1 MKRSTTIIELSP
13 KQLIGILLNAY
24 EAGQIEMEK
33 SLTGKEPGVNGS
45 NRVVKFFELL
55 ENTYKLKIKRNEKN
69 P

>member
-1 MKRSTTIIELSP
+1 MKRSGAIIELTP
-13 KQLIGILLNAY
+13 KQFIGVLLNAY

-55 ENTYKLKIKRNEKN
+55 ENTYKLKNRKQ
-69 P
+69 